1 MRGFLRKMKGLVFG
15 SPVATDRATPVLLR
29 TRLALPVFGA
39 GLLSAVAYAPDAIIS
54 SLRSGGQQTA
64 SMAVGLGVVAILLL
78 LAVAYGS
85 NVRSR
90 PDERADYGLVREV
103 LGSGPGLVT
112 GAALLVD
119 YLFTV
124 AVSVSAITGI
134 VVYIVPQADGWQRVV
149 GVSVIAIMTLLSL
162 RGIRDRTRVLLA
174 VWFGFLVVIGVL
186 VVVGV
191 AFPAL
196 EITAPEPPEVT
207 RSVFLA
213 FAGAISSG
221 AVMVTGIEHLAS
233 SGPYHAPPRGLRA
246 GRTVLIAAVAASAAF
261 LAVIWLAW
269 RFRVTG
275 WVQGPVLLQV
285 TDRVTDQPSAVW
297 IVGLAAAGILYA
309 AASAV
314 FRRFSNLA
322 SLLSRDAYLP
332 RQLSMANDRFVFR
345 GGVLT
350 VAFASAFVVIA
361 ADADLLVLVHMYV
374 IGVFASIVLSQ
385 FAMVRHFSAV
395 LEREGSASRRR
406 EQHVRRALHAVAA
419 LVALM
424 VWIIV
429 VIFNFLAGASALVVI
444 AANADLLVLVHMYV
458 IGVFSSIVLSQ
469 LAMVR
474 HFGEALTREASR
486 AKRRRLQGRRALH
499 ATAVVVAS
507 AVWIVVA
514 VFNFVSGAWVALAAL
529 IGLVVLMRSI
539 SKHYARM
546 RADVRLTPDDR
557 SDALPS
563 ATHGVVLIA
572 QLHRPAMRALAVAKA
587 ARHARLEAVAVAV
600 DKNSA
605 AQLQREWGRRKMGMP
620 LIVLDSPF
628 RDLVGPVLTHVRH
641 LHRESPRD
649 VVVVYVPEYV
659 VGRWWERFLHNKAT
673 QRLRDQLLS
682 VPNVVVSA
690 VPWQLESARERAAQV
705 QAADANEGL

>member
-1 MRGFLRKMKGLVFG
+1 MRGFLASVKGLVFG
-15 SPVATDRATPVLLR
+15 RPVATDHATPVMLR

-39 GLLSAVAYAPDAIIS
+39 GLLSAVAYAPDAIID
-54 SLRSGGQQTA
+54 SLRQGGQQAAT
-64 SMAVGLGVVAILLL
+64 MGVGIGVVVILML
-78 LAVAYGS
+78 LALAYRS

-90 PDERADYGLVREV
+90 PDERADYGLVRDV
-103 LGSGPGLVT
+103 LGSGPGVVT
-112 GAALLVD
+112 GAALLID

-134 VVYIVPQADGWQRVV
+134 VVYTIPTAHGWERAI
-149 GVSVIAIMTLLSL
+149 GVTVIAVMTIVSL
-162 RGIRDRTRVLLA
+162 RGIRDRTRVLLT
-174 VWFGFLVVIGVL
+174 VWFGFLIVIGIL

-191 AFPAL
+191 LFPAT
-196 EITAPEPPEVT
+196 EITAPDSIPDTT
-207 RSVFLA
+207 RSVLVA

-233 SGPYHAPPRGLRA
+233 SGPYHAPPRGARA
-246 GRTVLIAAVAASAAF
+246 GRTVLVAAAAASVAF

-285 TDRVTDQPSAVW
+285 TDKVTDQAWSVW
-297 IVGLAAAGILYA
+297 IVGLSAAAILYA
-309 AASAV
+309 AATAV

-322 SLLSRDAYLP
+322 SLLAHDAYLP
-332 RQLSMANDRFVFR
+332 RQLSMANDRLVYR
-345 GGVLT
+345 GGVL
-350 VAFASAFVVIA
+350 
-361 ADADLLVLVHMYV
+361 LV
-374 IGVFASIVLSQ
+374 
-385 FAMVRHFSAV
+385 
-395 LEREGSASRRR
+395 
-406 EQHVRRALHAVAA
+406 
-419 LVALM
+419 
-424 VWIIV
+424 
-429 VIFNFLAGASALVVI
+429 AGASALVVI

-486 AKRRRLQGRRALH
+486 AKRRRLQARRALH

-514 VFNFVSGAWVALAAL
+514 VFNFVSGAWIAIAAL
-529 IGLVVLMRSI
+529 VGLVVLMRSI

-546 RADVRLTPDDR
+546 REDVRLTPDDR

-587 ARHARLEAVAVAV
+587 ARHARLEAVAVAI
-600 DKNSA
+600 DKKNA
-605 AQLQREWGRRKMGMP
+605 AQLQREWGRRNMGMP

-673 QRLRDQLLS
+673 QRLRDQLLN

>member
-1 MRGFLRKMKGLVFG
+1 MRGFLKKMKGLVFG
-15 SPVATDRATPVLLR
+15 SPVATDRATPILLR

-64 SMAVGLGVVAILLL
+64 SMVVGLGVVAILML
-78 LAVAYGS
+78 LALAYGS

-103 LGSGPGLVT
+103 LGAGPGLVT

-134 VVYIVPQADGWQRVV
+134 LVYIVPEADGWQRAI
-149 GVSVIAIMTLLSL
+149 GVSVIAIMTLVSL

-174 VWFGFLVVIGVL
+174 VWFGFLIVIGVL

-196 EITAPEPPEVT
+196 SIQAPEQPEVT
-207 RSVFLA
+207 RSAFLA

-246 GRTVLIAAVAASAAF
+246 GRTVLIAAAAASAAF

-285 TDRVTDQPSAVW
+285 TERVTDLHPAVW
-297 IVGLAAAGILYA
+297 VVGFAAAGILYA

-350 VAFASAFVVIA
+350 VAVASSLVVIA
-361 ADADLLVLVHMYV
+361 AD
-374 IGVFASIVLSQ
+374 
-385 FAMVRHFSAV
+385 
-395 LEREGSASRRR
+395 
-406 EQHVRRALHAVAA
+406 
-419 LVALM
+419 
-424 VWIIV
+424 
-429 VIFNFLAGASALVVI
+429 
-444 AANADLLVLVHMYV
+444 ADLLVLVHMYV

-474 HFGEALTREASR
+474 HFSGVLEREGSAR
-486 AKRRRLQGRRALH
+486 KRRSLHGRRVLH
-499 ATAVVVAS
+499 AVAAVVALI
-507 AVWIVVA
+507 VWMVV
-514 VFNFVSGAWVALAAL
+514 VIFNFLAGAWIAIAAMIL
-529 IGLVVLMRSI
+529 LVVLMRAI
-539 SKHYARM
+539 HVHYARM
-546 RADVRLTPDDR
+546 KEDVQLTPEDR

-563 ATHGVVLIA
+563 ATHGVVLVA

-587 ARHARLEAVAVAV
+587 ARHARLEAVAVAT
-600 DKNSA
+600 DKHA
-605 AQLQREWGRRKMGMP
+605 AKELQREWGRRTMGMP
-620 LIVLDSPF
+620 LIVLDSPY
-628 RDLVGPVLTHVRH
+628 RDLAGPVLKHIRH

-659 VGRWWERFLHNKAT
+659 VGRWWERFLHNKST
-673 QRLRDQLLS
+673 ERLREQLLH

-690 VPWQLESARERAAQV
+690 VPWQLESARERAAEIAAV
-705 QAADANEGL
+705 QESGNQDRDEETAS